1 MRQRW
6 SKRGP
11 IAILLV
17 SMLLVALTAGA
28 ALAAN
33 ISGTAGVD
41 LIGAGPYKGTSLSGD
56 DEIRALAGNDRVDA
70 FTGNDKI
77 FGGDGD
83 DELLGAEGND
93 NVKGENGDDTIDLA
107 VFDTPNALDKGYG
120 GDGDDVFTA
129 EDGNKDLIN
138 CGLGDDTVLS
148 FDKGLDVISAS
159 CEG

>member
-1 MRQRW
+1 
-6 SKRGP
+6 
-11 IAILLV
+11 
-17 SMLLVALTAGA
+17 MLLVALTAGV

-33 ISGTAGVD
+33 INGTANAD
-41 LIGAGPYKGTSLSGD
+41 LIGPAPFNGTSLTGD
-56 DEIRALAGNDRVDA
+56 DVIRALAGNDRVDA

-77 FGGDGD
+77 FGSDGD

-93 NVKGENGDDTIDLA
+93 NVKGETGDDTIDLA

-148 FDKGLDVISAS
+148 FDNGLDVVSAS